1 MRSAFVAKHH
11 FVSNEKDKGGGKTDY
26 AFIQFLRYFLYFI
39 EESVSAKLFEDA

>member
-26 AFIQFLRYFLYFI
+26 AFFQFLRYFLYFI